1 MAPDAGLGGDGTGEG
16 KGLLPLPPARGEGE
30 LPAQEEAG
38 GCGTMGVVGRVGW
51 PAPGGDGNDELP
63 AAGRDA
69 ERRIIGRAGGSTVRG
84 PWARRCWLL
93 ALLALLVRLSSGVEP
108 AACPNDRVRRGGAGV
123 SGGAAV
129 KRGDDDA
136 SDVNPAALAGVPPDG
151 PPVAAVVV
159 RANGEGCSALL
170 RLPPPDRGL
179 TLGAVGVRP
188 APLLRPPSVG
198 VNAPPDV
205 SAGAVAGRGC
215 GVASTGNV
223 SASVFACTKGNNGA
237 GLSRGLRGC
246 RRASR
251 QTGPAMQRNT
261 HTRFDGISMQAAPL
275 MLAC

>member
-16 KGLLPLPPARGEGE
+16 KGLLPLPPARGEGA

-38 GCGTMGVVGRVGW
+38 GCGTMGVLGRVGW
-51 PAPGGDGNDELP
+51 PAPGRDGKDELP
-63 AAGRDA
+63 TAGRDA
-69 ERRIIGRAGGSTVRG
+69 ERRIIGRAGGSTVSG

-93 ALLALLVRLSSGVEP
+93 TLLALALLVRLSSGVEP
-108 AACPNDRVRRGGAGV
+108 AGCPNDRVRRGGAGV

-136 SDVNPAALAGVPPDG
+136 SDISPTALASVPPDG
-151 PPVAAVVV
+151 PPDAAVVV

-170 RLPPPDRGL
+170 RLLPPDRGL

-198 VNAPPDV
+198 VNAPVDV

-223 SASVFACTKGNNGA
+223 SASVFACTKGNNDTGM
-237 GLSRGLRGC
+237 SSGLRAC
-246 RRASR
+246 RRTS
-251 QTGPAMQRNT
+251 P
-261 HTRFDGISMQAAPL
+261 
-275 MLAC
+275 